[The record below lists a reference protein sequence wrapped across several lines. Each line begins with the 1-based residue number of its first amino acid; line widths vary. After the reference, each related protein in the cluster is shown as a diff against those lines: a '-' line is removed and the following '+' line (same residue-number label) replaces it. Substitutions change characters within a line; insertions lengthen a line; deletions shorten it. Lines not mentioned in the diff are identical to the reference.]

1 MAIAVFILL
10 VVLALLFIFK
20 GKLKEIMGEEIL
32 KWVTIGVAAAAA
44 VCTLILIT
52 SRLRGYYDG
61 SFIWMLVSL
70 VMGVLLAGFLFN
82 VLRLNGSLSSLSFNF
97 GKLSL
102 GEQLMAGGS
111 ALIVLITLYILIRA
125 LFMNGALL
133 FSGRNISYI
142 MMSLGALGFLIATL
156 SGMTAAKSIPRNQL
170 MIAAA
175 ALVVLELMALIVHGF
190 TTIYST
196 NWEDWLTT
204 GNVARNVFQFSRV
217 ILMLAVLAVA
227 AGPFI
232 PNNKNNGT
240 AE

>member
-1 MAIAVFILL
+1 
-10 VVLALLFIFK
+10 
-20 GKLKEIMGEEIL
+20 MGDHRGRRSGGCLHTDIDNQQ
-32 KWVTIGVAAAAA
+32 AAGL
-44 VCTLILIT
+44 C
-52 SRLRGYYDG
+52 
-61 SFIWMLVSL
+61 FIWMLVSL

-111 ALIVLITLYILIRA
+111 ALIVLMTLYILIRA

-232 PNNKNNGT
+232 PNNKNKGT

>member
-111 ALIVLITLYILIRA
+111 ALIVLMTLYILIRA
-125 LFMNGALL
+125 LFMDGAQL

-175 ALVVLELMALIVHGF
+175 ALVVLELMALI
-190 TTIYST
+190 T
-196 NWEDWLTT
+196 NGLTT
-204 GNVARNVFQFSRV
+204 SVAASYDWVLNIYVYSGTVFRFSRLL
-217 ILMLAVLAVA
+217 LMLAVLAVA

-232 PNNKNNGT
+232 PNNKNKGT